1 MKRIVRC
8 NRNLV
13 FFPENTHF
21 GDQFSLDWVPQQASF
36 FHIIN
41 LLHWLKGKKRIQCSQ
56 YLCKSCDS

>member
-21 GDQFSLDWVPQQASF
+21 GDQFSLDWVPQPSPSS

-41 LLHWLKGKKRIQCSQ
+41 LLHCLKEKKKNTMFTVP
-56 YLCKSCDS
+56 LPKP